1 MSPLIRTTDSL
12 FNLSPLRFSYQDILA
27 KSDVNGSNTNEVF
40 KFLKSK
46 KSGVLGTT
54 SIKWNFTKFLVDK
67 QGNVVERYSSTAK
80 PNSIAPKIEEL
91 LKA

>member
-1 MSPLIRTTDSL
+1 M
-12 FNLSPLRFSYQDILA
+12 A

-40 KFLKSK
+40 KFLKSE
-46 KSGVLGTT
+46 KSGLLGTQG
-54 SIKWNFTKFLVDK
+54 IKWNFTKFLVNK
-67 QGNVVERYSSTAK
+67 EGKVVERYAPTAK